1 MEGKLLIYNFYS
13 YSSLFMIGMGLGR
26 LELLTNNPQINC
38 FFQGIYSLY
47 IKPSCSLIFVDNSG
61 NKGSNNNPII
71 RVLSK
76 TL

>member
-1 MEGKLLIYNFYS
+1 MEEKLLIYKCCS
-13 YSSLFMIGMGLGR
+13 YSSLFIIGVGLGR
-26 LELLTNNPQINC
+26 LELLTSNPHLNC
-38 FFQGIYSLY
+38 FFQGISSQYTE
-47 IKPSCSLIFVDNSG
+47 PSCSFIFVENSG

>member
-1 MEGKLLIYNFYS
+1 MEGKLLIYQFCS
-13 YSSLFMIGMGLGR
+13 YSSLFMIGEGLGR

-38 FFQGIYSLY
+38 FFQGISSLY
-47 IKPSCSLIFVDNSG
+47 MDPSYSLIFVDNSG

>member
-1 MEGKLLIYNFYS
+1 MLRKLLIYRCWS
-13 YSSLFMIGMGLGR
+13 YSSLFMIGEGLGR
-26 LELLTNNPQINC
+26 YVLLANNPQLNC
-38 FFQGIYSLY
+38 RFHVISSVY
-47 IKPSCSLIFVDNSG
+47 IEPSCSLIFVDNSG

>member
-1 MEGKLLIYNFYS
+1 MEGKLLIYECCS
-13 YSSLFMIGMGLGR
+13 YSSLFMIGVGLGR
-26 LELLTNNPQINC
+26 LELLTNNPQLNC
-38 FFQGIYSLY
+38 FFQGISSLY
-47 IKPSCSLIFVDNSG
+47 IEPSCSLIFVDNSG